1 MDINRLHQA
10 LDELMISSDDKTQ
23 KNYPPNYTKRPVNNT
38 INPENYYPN
47 PNNISNKN
55 VNYYTKTVNPNSLA
69 SDEYYNDDYYN
80 GDISNNNSNINTP
93 VGHEYYHSRGSSYT
107 SSQGSY
113 NNSLKEKKMRNIEQL
128 KIQTHSSSHSR
139 TQSNNSDMASP
150 RSYTRE
156 RRGSQDTMGS
166 SIFSPVS
173 SNCSYSQSSV
183 NEAMTASI
191 KTDISAVTLQT
202 LSFDLVSGY
211 LSRITS
217 SAGFIKSTKR
227 YYFVLDNDGLY
238 YFKTNDPFARAK
250 GFIKFDTRTKIKD
263 IKENSPAKDKSSK
276 LLELEVYKDNK
287 SHQVVLQAEDPE
299 DRDMWHRALKKMIV
313 RQKYVNEALPPLPQP
328 TPQSGTQP
336 IPIPSNYGIPSSP
349 GMRNRSQSQSSKRQ
363 SPGSSS
369 NLSSSNLSSSNL
381 SYTQTLKQ
389 SQQKLYGD
397 NSNNYEGNP
406 TPHSLNLGKKTSL
419 QNINDINLAAPNIY
433 ALQNR
438 RRPSFDIQMLHHQ
451 HQRTS
456 SLSSLNEINGRQRY
470 SYGSNQSLG
479 SSQYN

>member
-10 LDELMISSDDKTQ
+10 LDELMISSEEKTQ
-23 KNYPPNYTKRPVNNT
+23 KNYPPNHVKRPMNNS

-55 VNYYTKTVNPNSLA
+55 VNYYTKTVNPHSLA

-80 GDISNNNSNINTP
+80 GDPSNNNSYQNSGINTP
-93 VGHEYYHSRGSSYT
+93 VGNEYYHSRGSSFN

-113 NNSLKEKKMRNIEQL
+113 NSLKEKKMRNIEQL

-139 TQSNNSDMASP
+139 SQSNNSDVISP
-150 RSYTRE
+150 RSYNRE

-173 SNCSYSQSSV
+173 SNCSYSQSNSSF

-191 KTDISAVTLQT
+191 RTDISAVTLQT

-217 SAGFIKSTKR
+217 SAGFIKSSKR

-250 GFIKFDTRTKIKD
+250 GFIKFDTKTKIKD

-313 RQKYVNEALPPLPQP
+313 RQKYVNEALPPLPQT
-328 TPQSGTQP
+328 TPQSGSSQP

-349 GMRNRSQSQSSKRQ
+349 GIRSRSQSQSSKKQ
-363 SPGSSS
+363 SPSSNSNSSS
-369 NLSSSNLSSSNL
+369 
-381 SYTQTLKQ
+381 SYTQTLRQ
-389 SQQKLYGD
+389 SQQKIYGD
-397 NSNNYEGNP
+397 NPMNYEGNQ
-406 TPHSLNLGKKTSL
+406 HSLNHSKKPSL
-419 QNINDINLAAPNIY
+419 QNLNDINLAAPNIY

-456 SLSSLNEINGRQRY
+456 SLSSLNEINSRQRY
-470 SYGSNQSLG
+470 SYGAGSNQSFG
-479 SSQYN
+479 SNQYN